1 MKLQTKQ
8 NPLARLTKS
17 QNEVLFASFLLSEA
31 MCLIFNNK
39 KKNCKA
45 YQMARKT
52 TIWRDTKIIRVR
64 LSYDRGVG
72 IIREIKIVMISML
85 RILMGKVNNMKEQMS
100 SISKEI
106 RTLRN
111 KIKRKCWVTENNV
124 TEMKNAFRWLI
135 SRLNMTKERI
145 MLDF

>member
-1 MKLQTKQ
+1 MKYYF
-8 NPLARLTKS
+8 P
-17 QNEVLFASFLLSEA
+17 SFLLSEA
-31 MCLIFNNK
+31 MCLIFNNN

-72 IIREIKIVMISML
+72 IIREFKIVMISML
-85 RILMGKVNNMKEQMS
+85 RTLMGKVNNVKEQMS
-100 SISKEI
+100 NISREI

-145 MLDF
+145 MVDVSPENMEERK